1 MSASVRAK
9 WEGRMAQTWLL
20 AAVWVGL
27 ALFAVLLAIKLRIST
42 ALSEIVVGTV
52 AQLVIG
58 ASVGTAFLGAQQ
70 PWITFLA
77 GAGAIVLTFLAGAEL
92 DPRVFRERWKEATV
106 VGFISFLAPFLGCAA
121 VAYYVLGWSPRA
133 SWLVGVAL
141 STTSVAVVYAVML
154 ELGLNATVFGKTILA
169 ACFITDLGTVIA
181 LGLIFAPFTRRTII
195 FVVVCLCDSSLAHP
209 AILSAL

>member
-1 MSASVRAK
+1 MRAEQEFSLCLASVRAD
-9 WEGRMAQTWLL
+9 WEAQTWLL

-58 ASVGTAFLGAQQ
+58 AGVGTAFLGAQQ

-106 VGFISFLAPFLGCAA
+106 VGFVSFLAPFLGCTA
-121 VAYYVLGWSPRA
+121 VAAPSRLVAASIMAGGGCTVDNLGRGRLRGHA
-133 SWLVGVAL
+133 
-141 STTSVAVVYAVML
+141 
-154 ELGLNATVFGKTILA
+154 
-169 ACFITDLGTVIA
+169 
-181 LGLIFAPFTRRTII
+181 
-195 FVVVCLCDSSLAHP
+195 
-209 AILSAL
+209 